1 MFLKCILEN
10 KIYKNFSSKL
20 SLSICCGLIF
30 LVSIFVRS
38 LADIG
43 PDSSVYMDVGKKLAL
58 GKDYFDDIF
67 EINFP
72 ILMWLYA
79 LQYKMAIA
87 TGISPILM
95 SEIFVNFGALMAIFI
110 ASKNLKRSEIYEDK
124 IAFNLLIIC
133 FFLGFFVR
141 PYSLHIFEFGTKSSY
156 FLILFYPY
164 LSLIL
169 IDKKSLSKKD
179 LIIKGILMGLIVCLK
194 PHYLFFVATIEIY
207 FAIKHR
213 SFRYLFEID
222 KLILC
227 LIGILYLVLI
237 HKIHPNFFEY
247 VVPMWSN
254 YFKTYNNLNRFLN
267 NFYSNSAFVIFPYLV
282 ACLVYARYKMQEI
295 DKIFI
300 TIFGASA
307 LVILIE
313 NIFTIDQFSLFCA
326 INLILIARI
335 FLIIFRNNF
344 LNFSENLFFLGFFL
358 IVPLSQSEFIRMAIF
373 GFSGVI
379 NLWWIMLI
387 YSFVILFKKLD
398 FQSRKEIFSKK
409 NIIIFSII
417 YLICFFL
424 MVKAFSGSNFWLSNF
439 TALFFFFVFYFIC
452 EKYFFIK
459 ISKKFTQLS
468 VFIIMAS
475 LFLFVHDYLDNIRD
489 LTSEVG
495 FKNKFRKI
503 YDFKAYYYKTHAPK
517 PSDNEINFYNLH
529 QLAHPVVSYFNK
541 DMPQKISIYG
551 INALN
556 SHQRI
561 LFSIKDSQSNFVYD
575 YIVRDIKK
583 MLDDK
588 NTKLIF
594 VDNNSVNEVIEKKCI
609 IGYVEYLFFD
619 KEIKKTFLKN
629 FKFEN
634 RLIITK
640 NYEINDDIFSWFF
653 DNFDKS
659 EYSEYKLNGS
669 FKKISS
675 NIEVYVRKN

>member
-1 MFLKCILEN
+1 MFLKHILEN
-10 KIYKNFSSKL
+10 KIHINFSSKL
-20 SLSICCGLIF
+20 SLSIWCGMIF
-30 LVSIFVRS
+30 LLSIYIRS

-58 GKDYFDDIF
+58 GKDYFTDIF

-79 LQYKMAIA
+79 LQYKLSIAI
-87 TGISPILM
+87 GINPILM
-95 SEIFVNFGALMAIFI
+95 SEIFVNCGALIAIFF

-124 IAFNLLIIC
+124 IAYNLLIIC
-133 FFLGFFVR
+133 FFLGFFLR
-141 PYSLHIFEFGTKSSY
+141 PFSLHIFEFGTKSSY
-156 FLILFYPY
+156 FLMLFYPY

-169 IDKKSLSKKD
+169 IDKNALSKND
-179 LIIKGILMGLIVCLK
+179 LIVKGVLMGLIACLK

-213 SFRYLFEID
+213 SFRYFFEID

-227 LIGILYLVLI
+227 LIGILYFVLI
-237 HKIHPNFFEY
+237 QKIHPNFFDY

-254 YFKTYNNLNRFLN
+254 YFKTYDNLNKLLT
-267 NFYSNSAFVIFPYLV
+267 NFYSNMAFVILPYFGAFLV
-282 ACLVYARYKMQEI
+282 FSRYKIQKI
-295 DKIFI
+295 DKIFV
-300 TIFGASA
+300 TIFFASS

-313 NIFTIDQFSLFCA
+313 NIFTIDQFSMFCA

-335 FLIIFRNNF
+335 FLIILRNNF

-358 IVPLSQSEFIRMAIF
+358 IVPLSQAEFIRMAIF

-398 FQSRKEIFSKK
+398 SPTRKIIFSKK
-409 NIIIFSII
+409 KIIIFLII
-417 YLICFFL
+417 YLTCFAL
-424 MVKAFSGSNFWLSNF
+424 TVKAFSGLNYWLSNF
-439 TALFFFFVFYFIC
+439 TALVFFFIFYFIC

-459 ISKKFTQLS
+459 ISEKFTQLS

-475 LFLFVHDYLDNIRD
+475 FFLYVHDYSDNIRD

-503 YDFKAYYYKTHAPK
+503 YDFKAYYYKTKAPN
-517 PSDNEINFYNLH
+517 PNDNEIDFYNLH
-529 QLAHPVVSYFNK
+529 QLSHPIVSYFNK
-541 DMPQKISIYG
+541 DMPQKMSIFG
-551 INALN
+551 INAIISN
-556 SHQRI
+556 QRM
-561 LFSIKDSQSNFVYD
+561 LFATNNSQSNFVYD
-575 YIVRDIKK
+575 YIVRDLKK
-583 MLDDK
+583 MLEDK

-594 VDNNSVNEVIEKKCI
+594 VDNHVINEVIANKCI
-609 IGYVEYLFFD
+609 VGYIEYLFFD
-619 KEIKKTFLKN
+619 KEIKNLFLKN

-640 NYEINDDIFSWFF
+640 KYEIENDIFSWFF
-653 DNFDKS
+653 DNQNKNEFSK
-659 EYSEYKLNGS
+659 YKLNGS

-675 NIEVYVRKN
+675 DIEVYVRKN